1 MFQYHRR
8 WKLVN
13 IGIYETK
20 LHAGWFRCLGC
31 LWTGTACIFIT
42 SIILFKLTSTK
53 MYIFFPA
60 VILVAVKSDT
70 SAGGMRKVWTGRR
83 VCDDTP
89 VVPLCRRSLDLKK
102 QKKKGN
108 FKNDYTVPHS
118 TTFVLC
124 YTVFFCHVHLCANCV
139 ELGKLL
145 ETVLTPENETRVC
158 VPLCMEFCVR
168 RYQQQ
173 KEATVTWWQGNCC
186 FNGPIK
192 IILWIF
198 KIHFI
203 CIFYVFCIFPT
214 TTASLSFEI
223 LPQSVDLAC
232 SSSCCYQTLKN
243 KTWSTYLPIIITVI
257 IQYFTDI

>member
-1 MFQYHRR
+1 M
-8 WKLVN
+8 
-13 IGIYETK
+13 
-20 LHAGWFRCLGC
+20 WFRCLGC
-31 LWTGTACIFIT
+31 LWTGAACIFIT
-42 SIILFKLTSTK
+42 FIILFKLTSTK
-53 MYIFFPA
+53 MYIFFPC
-60 VILVAVKSDT
+60 SN
-70 SAGGMRKVWTGRR
+70 SGGSEKRHKRR
-83 VCDDTP
+83 
-89 VVPLCRRSLDLKK
+89 RHEKSLDRETSLWWRTGGAAVPSIARFKK
-102 QKKKGN
+102 KTKGN
-108 FKNDYTVPHS
+108 FKNDCTVPHS

-192 IILWIF
+192 TILWIF

-214 TTASLSFEI
+214 TTASLSF
-223 LPQSVDLAC
+223 
-232 SSSCCYQTLKN
+232 
-243 KTWSTYLPIIITVI
+243 
-257 IQYFTDI
+257 